1 MSRPTGG
8 FILWVSLPG
17 RVNTQELHV
26 RALQQGISIAP
37 GLIFS
42 NTEQF
47 NHCIRLNCGTPW
59 NREAERALMTL
70 GLLATN
76 CAKRQPAGSYR
87 NQWLGLMCLSAPHNR
102 ASMETLPRM
111 SLCL

>member
-1 MSRPTGG
+1 MSRPSGG

-47 NHCIRLNCGTPW
+47 NNCLRLTCGIPWIR
-59 NREAERALMTL
+59 ESERAMMTL
-70 GLLATN
+70 GMLVRQL
-76 CAKRQPAGSYR
+76 CAESQGA
-87 NQWLGLMCLSAPHNR
+87 
-102 ASMETLPRM
+102 
-111 SLCL
+111 

>member
-1 MSRPTGG
+1 MTRPTGG

-26 RALQQGISIAP
+26 RALEQGISIAP

-47 NHCIRLNCGTPW
+47 NTVSDSTAAYLGIRRPS
-59 NREAERALMTL
+59 
-70 GLLATN
+70 GL
-76 CAKRQPAGSYR
+76 
-87 NQWLGLMCLSAPHNR
+87 
-102 ASMETLPRM
+102 
-111 SLCL
+111 